1 MSSVKSKL
9 ITVVGPTAVGKTRVG
24 IALAKFFRTEIISAD
39 SRQFYKEMNIGTA
52 KPTRAELAEIK
63 HHFIDIKSVEEDF
76 DAGQFEREAMDL
88 IENLF
93 ARHDHLILCGGSGM
107 YVKAVCEGFDEM
119 PEIDHGIREEII
131 KEYEQ
136 KGLVWLQR
144 QVQIND
150 PVYYDLVDK
159 SNPQRLMRALEL
171 LQFTGRPVSELR
183 KNQRKVRPFQIIKI
197 GLEIDRQELYKR
209 IDHRVDEMINR
220 GLVDEARSLY
230 SKRNLNALQTMGYQ
244 ELFGFFEGNYDLTE
258 AIRLLKRNTRRYAK
272 RQLTWFKKDEE
283 IKWFD
288 PKEMEPI
295 IDYINAQ

>member
-119 PEIDHGIREEII
+119 PEIDPGIREEII
-131 KEYEQ
+131 KEYDQ
-136 KGLVWLQR
+136 KGLAWLQK
-144 QVQIND
+144 QVEVID
-150 PVYYDLVDK
+150 PVYYDEVDK
-159 SNPQRLMRALEL
+159 RNPQRLMRALEL
-171 LQFTGRPVSELR
+171 LRFTGRPVSELR

-220 GLVDEARSLY
+220 GLVDEARTLY
-230 SKRNLNALQTMGYQ
+230 SKRNLNALRTVGYQ
-244 ELFGFFEGNYDLTE
+244 ELFGFFEGNYDLAE

-288 PKEMEPI
+288 PKEIEPI
-295 IDYINAQ
+295 IDYVNAQ

>member
-1 MSSVKSKL
+1 
-9 ITVVGPTAVGKTRVG
+9 
-24 IALAKFFRTEIISAD
+24 
-39 SRQFYKEMNIGTA
+39 
-52 KPTRAELAEIK
+52 
-63 HHFIDIKSVEEDF
+63 
-76 DAGQFEREAMDL
+76 
-88 IENLF
+88 
-93 ARHDHLILCGGSGM
+93 M

-220 GLVDEARSLY
+220 GLLDEARSLY
-230 SKRNLNALQTMGYQ
+230 SKRNLNALQTVGYQ
-244 ELFGFFEGNYDLTE
+244 ELFGFFEGNYDLAE

-288 PKEMEPI
+288 PKEIEPI